1 MSKKSPIKE
10 YLDIMNQERD
20 EILEQFIKE
29 YPEVLRMME
38 HYPKQ
43 AKYLWEMYKYDKK
56 LNK

>member
-1 MSKKSPIKE
+1 
-10 YLDIMNQERD
+10 MNQERD